1 MANLSRLAI
10 HSKNR
15 DIVML
20 KRVILSSS
28 LALLLTSQAYAGG
41 VAMGATRVIYNA
53 SEKEATITVKNKGS
67 DHSYL
72 VQSWVEDN
80 KGNKDGAFL
89 VTPPL
94 FTLPSNKESVL
105 RIVRTGGAL
114 PHDRESVYWLS
125 VKAIPPKGESDSNSL
140 QLAIKTRMKLFYR
153 PEGLK
158 GKPSESPEKLRWG
171 ISGNK
176 LKVINDTAYS
186 VTLTNVFI
194 DGKKVENTDLV
205 PAKGSA
211 SFTLPKDATGKSIT
225 FKTINDFGGFSA
237 EITHPVVK
245 QE

>member
-1 MANLSRLAI
+1 
-10 HSKNR
+10 
-15 DIVML
+15 ML
-20 KRVILSSS
+20 NRVICFAS
-28 LALLLTSQAYAGG
+28 LALLSISNAYAGG

-67 DHSYL
+67 EHNYL

-80 KGNKDGAFL
+80 KGNKDGSFI

-114 PHDRESVYWLS
+114 PHDRETVYWLS
-125 VKAIPPKGESDSNSL
+125 VKAIPPKGENNGNSL

-153 PEGLK
+153 PDGLQ

-171 ISGNK
+171 ISGNN
-176 LKVINDTAYS
+176 LTVINDTPYS
-186 VTLTNVFI
+186 VTLTNVYI
-194 DGKKVENTDLV
+194 GGKKVENTDLV
-205 PAKGSA
+205 PAKGNA
-211 SFTLPKDATGKSIT
+211 SFPLPKGATGKNVT
-225 FKTINDFGGFSA
+225 FKTINDFGGVSDN
-237 EITHPVVK
+237 ITHPVVK